1 MTAPHPHPLI
11 AQLADERRRRGL
23 SQAAAAALAGISVST
38 LNAWE
43 TGALPN
49 LAALQC
55 YLDALGFRVIAIPAG
70 VSARVY
76 VERPPGQQIPFGQLT
91 VGEGEKWCPDC
102 AETRPV
108 SDFTADRQ
116 RRDGLA
122 WRCRFC
128 AAARYQRQKAR
139 KQRAER
145 DEQEV
150 A

>member
-1 MTAPHPHPLI
+1 MTGPYPHPLI

-23 SQAAAAALAGISVST
+23 SQVAAANRAGIAVSS

-43 TGALPN
+43 AGALPN

-55 YLDALGFRVIAIPAG
+55 YLDGLGLRIVAIPAEAPTP
-70 VSARVY
+70 VW
-76 VERPPGQQIPFGQLT
+76 RPPGQQIPFGQLT
-91 VGEGEKWCPDC
+91 VGDGEKWCPDC
-102 AETRPV
+102 EQVRAV
-108 SDFTADRQ
+108 SEFTTDRQ

-128 AAARYQRQKAR
+128 AAERYQRR
-139 KQRAER
+139 KKHTHREQR
-145 DEQEV
+145 EV